1 MRMDNL
7 KEQINTE
14 LSMVAFTGEMKA
26 NVRQHKRLAR
36 HRTGR
41 KVSPLKYAAA
51 AAAVLLVCGT
61 TAAAARYVVNE
72 LLVNGEKL
80 PELDPME
87 IVQAE
92 KITGEAEEGN
102 TVYKEFSDYA
112 SLRAEF
118 CPQLL
123 DSELAAD
130 HPYMQGTIQTD
141 NKDYAII
148 KVENYILG
156 DTHDY
161 RLVPRENWYQF
172 EGGTKYASPVS
183 LEAALILSEEQME
196 TGWNEEYLG
205 MYDYVESYVSE
216 QGYHVNILQ
225 DTADENVVTVS
236 EKCAVF
242 VADGIQYT
250 LKGRVP
256 LETMKEIVETMK

>member
-1 MRMDNL
+1 MRMDNV

-14 LSMVAFTGEMKA
+14 LSMVTFTEEMKA
-26 NVRQHKRLAR
+26 NVRRHKKMAR
-36 HRTGR
+36 RRTGR
-41 KVSPLKYAAA
+41 KVSPFKYAVA

-61 TAAAARYVVNE
+61 TAVAARYVVNE

-80 PELDPME
+80 PELDPMA

-92 KITGEAEEGN
+92 KVTGETEEGG
-102 TVYKEFSDYA
+102 TVYKDFSDYA
-112 SLRAEF
+112 ALKAEF

-123 DSELAAD
+123 DSELAAGN
-130 HPYMQGTIQTD
+130 PYMQGTIQTD
-141 NKDYAII
+141 NTDYAIL

-161 RLVPRENWYQF
+161 QLVPGENWYQF
-172 EGGTKYASPVS
+172 ESGTEYASPVS
-183 LEAALILSEEQME
+183 LEAALILSEEQMA

-205 MYDYVESYVSE
+205 MYEYVESYVSE
-216 QGYHVNILQ
+216 QGYHVNVLQ
-225 DTADENVVTVS
+225 DTTDENVVTVS

-256 LETMKEIVETMK
+256 LETMKEIVNMMD

>member
-1 MRMDNL
+1 MRMDNV

-14 LSMVAFTGEMKA
+14 LSMVTFTEEMKA
-26 NVRQHKRLAR
+26 NVRRHKKMAR
-36 HRTGR
+36 RRTGR
-41 KVSPLKYAAA
+41 KVSPFKYAVT

-61 TAAAARYVVNE
+61 TAVAARYVVNE

-80 PELDPME
+80 PELDPMA
-87 IVQAE
+87 IVRAE
-92 KITGEAEEGN
+92 NVTGETEEGG
-102 TVYKEFSDYA
+102 TVCKEFSDYTA
-112 SLRAEF
+112 LKAEF

-130 HPYMQGTIQTD
+130 NPYMQGTLQTD
-141 NKDYAII
+141 NTDYAIL

-161 RLVPRENWYQF
+161 QLVPGEGWYQF
-172 EGGTKYASPVS
+172 ESGTEYASPVS
-183 LEAALILSEEQME
+183 LEAALILSEEQMA

-205 MYDYVESYVSE
+205 MYEYVESYVSE

-225 DTADENVVTVS
+225 DTTDENVVTVS

-256 LETMKEIVETMK
+256 LETMKEIVNTMD